1 MTARSEP
8 PPSAEELSA
17 LRDKLCRR
25 RENLVYE
32 MVRSGIESGF
42 LTQLAGTQAGIATI
56 DLMTGN
62 NHRPRRWS

>member
-1 MTARSEP
+1 MTARPEP

-25 RENLVYE
+25 RENLVHQ
-32 MVRSGIESGF
+32 MVHDGIEAGY
-42 LTQLAGTQAGIATI
+42 LTQLAGVQAAMTTI

-62 NHRPRRWS
+62 NHRSRRWS